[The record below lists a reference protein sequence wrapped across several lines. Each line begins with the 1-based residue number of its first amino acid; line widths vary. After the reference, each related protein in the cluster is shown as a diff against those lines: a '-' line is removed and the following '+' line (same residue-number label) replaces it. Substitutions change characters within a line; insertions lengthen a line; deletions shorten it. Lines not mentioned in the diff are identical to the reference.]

1 MITEM
6 SALSVRAPCAH
17 DLTDG
22 DRRGLLSGRRHSSS
36 LHLTLRSQLC
46 VSSALPR
53 GFCQPCFLLTSVLR
67 LSQALLAPAESASLT
82 LIYARLNPPP
92 WLSSWASKQ
101 LRKQPFSKSWTRRK
115 ISGMKDFC
123 RRHLAQLEE
132 RFG

>member
-67 LSQALLAPAESASLT
+67 LSQALLTPAESASLT

-92 WLSSWASKQ
+92 WLSSWLCHPHPKGLWAETSLAVQ
-101 LRKQPFSKSWTRRK
+101 WLRLHTFNA
-115 ISGMKDFC
+115 GM
-123 RRHLAQLEE
+123 L
-132 RFG
+132 GM